1 MHAGHVYENWVPY
14 EVTVSAPDLHDSIS
28 YTLVH
33 LCENITCEIAQS
45 ILESELN
52 KIGILQSDMQVTNLK
67 RHVQVALWQN
77 CRQNQ
82 THGFVTL
89 SSLMSIIEFSC
100 EAGK

>member
-1 MHAGHVYENWVPY
+1 MHARHVYENWVPY

-52 KIGILQSDMQVTNLK
+52 KIGILQIDMQVTNLK

-77 CRQNQ
+77 YGQNQ